1 MFKNSIKCQS
11 QVPKSQNDAFKFL
24 CLCSSNNPKHK
35 HIKFTIKKAGILRTF
50 EKMEPAN
57 VFLFDKL
64 CQKDIKDFDWVLIN
78 P

>member
-1 MFKNSIKCQS
+1 MMRSNSFVFV
-11 QVPKSQNDAFKFL
+11 QVTIQ
-24 CLCSSNNPKHK
+24 KHK

-57 VFLFDKL
+57 VFIFDKL
-64 CQKDIKDFDWVLIN
+64 CQKDIKDFVWVLIN